1 MVGDRHCPVCGG
13 HDLKLTALSRRPT
26 YYSCNDCGHNFIK
39 LETNNQ
45 KEKFAE
51 AQSQYYGEE
60 SILLDYGLSTF
71 EDEIMRVRFGVL
83 RKFLRQ
89 PSKVIEVGPGA
100 GHVLKWLADSGL
112 QVTAVEHSSIL
123 SKQLASRLNLSVI
136 NAEFETHDFGQ
147 AAFDAF
153 CSFHVIEHVSDPL
166 VHLSKALEI
175 VRPGGLAF
183 VATPNA
189 TSWEQRVAPALGP
202 NFDAAHLHIFSPES
216 LTRACKKIGWEVVL
230 LETPESAGGWARVLS
245 AFVRVVRKEDASR
258 TAGKYA
264 RSPSTIIKAV
274 AGIFQFVTV
283 PIRCL
288 QRRLGAGNEIFVV
301 LRKPN

>member
-1 MVGDRHCPVCGG
+1 MIGNRHCPVCEG
-13 HDLKLTALSRRPT
+13 HDLKSKAVSRRPT
-26 YYSCNDCGHNFIK
+26 YYSCNECGHNFIK
-39 LETNNQ
+39 LDTENQ
-45 KEKFAE
+45 REKFAE
-51 AQSQYYGEE
+51 AQNQYYGEE
-60 SILLDYGLSTF
+60 SILLDCGLSTF
-71 EDEIMRVRFGVL
+71 EDEIMRNRFRVL
-83 RKFLRQ
+83 RQFLRQ
-89 PSKVIEVGPGA
+89 SEKVIEVGPGA

-123 SKQLASRLNLSVI
+123 STQLASRLNLSVI

-147 AAFDAF
+147 ADFDAF

-166 VHLSKALEI
+166 AHLSKALEI

-183 VATPNA
+183 IATPNA
-189 TSWEQRVAPALGP
+189 ASWEQRVAPALGP
-202 NFDAAHLHIFSPES
+202 NFDAAHLHIFSADS
-216 LTRACKKIGWEVVL
+216 LTRACEKIGWEVVL
-230 LETPESAGGWARVLS
+230 VETPESASGWARVLS
-245 AFVRVVRKEDASR
+245 ALVRLVRNEDASR

-283 PIRCL
+283 PMRYL

-301 LRKPN
+301 LRKPH